1 MKPIFCHH
9 STVQAGRR
17 CAELMLALI
26 VSVAALMPSA
36 ALALEPASAEAAP
49 PEVVVGDLVW
59 RMVSLRVTQPQPYRG
74 GSLYSNAFITLQ
86 VRNTSAAPVLLNY
99 VSDSGRVVD
108 DRGYVYEQ
116 NWMTTVEGVGLATKN
131 QASSEYVVPPG
142 AAITAR
148 IMLPR
153 QFKKNETLGNS
164 FDFSAEFLS
173 VEDLGE
179 GRLRNLR
186 KYPVSFIGLQKA
198 SIVQG
203 QVEEV
208 GGQLKKAF
216 GSIFK

>member
-1 MKPIFCHH
+1 MKAASRHQPAVRAR
-9 STVQAGRR
+9 SR
-17 CAELMLALI
+17 CAVLILALLAG
-26 VSVAALMPSA
+26 AAGLLPPAASA
-36 ALALEPASAEAAP
+36 QEPALAAVPEA
-49 PEVVVGDLVW
+49 VVGDLAWQV
-59 RMVSLRVTQPQPYRG
+59 VSLRVTQPQPYRG
-74 GSLYSNAFITLQ
+74 SSLYSNAFVTLQ
-86 VRNTSAAPVLLNY
+86 IRNTSAVPVALNY

-116 NWMTTVEGVGLATKN
+116 NWMTTVEGVGLATKSE
-131 QASSEYVVPPG
+131 ASSEYVIPPG
-142 AAITAR
+142 SAITAR

-153 QFKKNETLGNS
+153 QFKKNETLGSS
-164 FDFSAEFLS
+164 FDFSAEFVS
-173 VEDLGE
+173 VQDLGE

-198 SIVQG
+198 GIVQG